1 MAWNIPCSG
10 EVDIVFTPTHV
21 WQCEGEVDTVSTP
34 TQVWQCEGGPHPGQL
49 HPGVWCGA
57 EGGQLER
64 EGSLRARQKEDPEGC
79 NGTPNPSDWTTRH
92 SDVLKIF
99 GWCVEGSECRLIEPL
114 MHQWLM
120 RGVLCHFHLQTDI
133 FWWIH

>member
-49 HPGVWCGA
+49 HSGV
-57 EGGQLER
+57 
-64 EGSLRARQKEDPEGC
+64 
-79 NGTPNPSDWTTRH
+79 
-92 SDVLKIF
+92 
-99 GWCVEGSECRLIEPL
+99 
-114 MHQWLM
+114 
-120 RGVLCHFHLQTDI
+120 
-133 FWWIH
+133 